1 MGKTSL
7 LLNSMVWKASGWLYT
22 VCSEGLLIKDHPIGG
37 TGGRVL
43 NPSSSVTLEEEEV
56 QLSLILFFPPW
67 RKSKRKCLSAHKKG
81 FLKFFFFFCHCYIVW
96 QLQCVSLSFNWHYIY
111 TVKRRIL
118 SLWAVS
124 SLSQA
129 WNCCFKIA
137 LKKPQPLF
145 IMIVP
150 LRH

>member
-56 QLSLILFFPPW
+56 QLSLILFFLHEENQRENVCLHT
-67 RKSKRKCLSAHKKG
+67 RKD
-81 FLKFFFFFCHCYIVW
+81 FLNFFFFFA
-96 QLQCVSLSFNWHYIY
+96 
-111 TVKRRIL
+111 TAIL
-118 SLWAVS
+118 FGNFSAFL
-124 SLSQA
+124 
-129 WNCCFKIA
+129 
-137 LKKPQPLF
+137 
-145 IMIVP
+145 
-150 LRH
+150 